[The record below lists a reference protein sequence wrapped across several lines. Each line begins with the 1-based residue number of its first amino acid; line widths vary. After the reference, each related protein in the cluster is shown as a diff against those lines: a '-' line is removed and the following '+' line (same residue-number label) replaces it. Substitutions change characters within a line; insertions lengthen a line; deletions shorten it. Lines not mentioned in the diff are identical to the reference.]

1 LNESTGAAVAELD
14 ILSKSM
20 CLPGRTLSNVL
31 LSFVSG
37 RFDMEYFLSI
47 AVLKRAHWSS
57 AIISTADASSAQ
69 SARNPMEPRHY
80 GRPYKRKKTEL
91 DSSAYYESPSKAWVD
106 ALDASWSHRDES
118 QEASERQRK
127 RCKVSFAKTDLICK
141 FEKDFPPGS
150 QWQGRHNW
158 TSC

>member
-14 ILSKSM
+14 ILSKSI

-69 SARNPMEPRHY
+69 
-80 GRPYKRKKTEL
+80 
-91 DSSAYYESPSKAWVD
+91 
-106 ALDASWSHRDES
+106 
-118 QEASERQRK
+118 
-127 RCKVSFAKTDLICK
+127 
-141 FEKDFPPGS
+141 
-150 QWQGRHNW
+150 
-158 TSC
+158 